1 MRDTIIYRCRSSS
14 ASQCSDYISFEYYN
28 RHKGTTEESKS
39 AACMMLRLCLSVAR
53 SKGRPVE
60 KTLSGQDG
68 DRVSSHRLKEESEDG
83 TETSEDASGV
93 EGVGSADVWGD
104 WLAWHWHRWWHTGT
118 SWVGT
123 WWAWGSASWVDW
135 DHSLVS

>member
-68 DRVSSHRLKEESEDG
+68 DRVSSRRLKEESEDG

-123 WWAWGSASWVDW
+123 WWAWGSSSWVNW
-135 DHSLVS
+135 EHSLVS

>member
-14 ASQCSDYISFEYYN
+14 ASQCSDYISFDYYN

-39 AACMMLRLCLSVAR
+39 AACMMLRLCLSVAIN
-53 SKGRPVE
+53 
-60 KTLSGQDG
+60 GQDG
-68 DRVSSHRLKEESEDG
+68 DRVSSHRLEEESEDG

-93 EGVGSADVWGD
+93 EGVGSADVWGN
-104 WLAWHWHRWWHTGT
+104 WLAWHWHVWWDTGT

>member
-1 MRDTIIYRCRSSS
+1 
-14 ASQCSDYISFEYYN
+14 
-28 RHKGTTEESKS
+28 
-39 AACMMLRLCLSVAR
+39 MMLRLCLSVAR

-68 DRVSSHRLKEESEDG
+68 DRVSSRRLEEESEDG